1 MVKSS
6 LKFLNFFTLKNL
18 NNKKILTYI
27 IFITKKYVIIVKVTK
42 LQILKLQPANVF
54 IMKLIESS
62 HFDIFSYS

>member
-1 MVKSS
+1 LVKSS

-27 IFITKKYVIIVKVTK
+27 IFITKKYVIIVKATK